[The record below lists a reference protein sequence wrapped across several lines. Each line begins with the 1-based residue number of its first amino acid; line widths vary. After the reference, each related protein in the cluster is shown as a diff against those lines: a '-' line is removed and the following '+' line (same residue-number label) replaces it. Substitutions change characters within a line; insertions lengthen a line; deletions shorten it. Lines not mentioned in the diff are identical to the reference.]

1 MTYLQRTA
9 GTLLDETFNFNTK
22 HYVGHYLDTPKGQSI
37 LYYCSHFNYT
47 KVHELE
53 ISPSAELTFREISPG
68 YYEITY
74 NGDSPQLVQISLTAL

>member
-22 HYVGHYLDTPKGQSI
+22 HYVGHYLATPKGQSI
-37 LYYCSHFNYT
+37 LYYCSHFNYP
-47 KVHELE
+47 KGHELE